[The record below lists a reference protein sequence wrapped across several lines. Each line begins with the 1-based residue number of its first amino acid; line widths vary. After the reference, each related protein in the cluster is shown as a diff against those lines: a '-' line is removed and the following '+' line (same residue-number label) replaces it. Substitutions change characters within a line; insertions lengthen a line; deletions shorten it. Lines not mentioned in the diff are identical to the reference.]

1 MYPFFGH
8 VLTQLEAQMYMKAD
22 MANVMP
28 KASLNAV
35 CSAKDVRMRDDLKRS
50 FSWRYCAMSIPAL
63 AARL

>member
-1 MYPFFGH
+1 
-8 VLTQLEAQMYMKAD
+8 MYMNAD
-22 MANVMP
+22 MANVIP